1 MKVASTDLIDTRSRL
16 AAKQEEKR
24 RLWRSSPMRS
34 TSLKLGLVA
43 LGAVCLVTLAAGAA
57 SAADKVKFTLDW
69 KYEGNAAPFLLAEDN
84 GYFAAEGL
92 DVTID
97 TGNGSAGAV
106 TRVASG
112 AYDLGM
118 ADLNSL
124 VEFNASNPDR
134 AMKAFFIIY
143 DSPPF
148 ALFALKKSGISKPK
162 DLEGKTLGAPVFD
175 APRKLFP
182 AFARATGVAAGTIK
196 WESMD
201 PPLREPMLAR
211 GQVDAISGFY
221 FTSLLNLKAQGVN
234 PDDLVVFKYSDY
246 GMAFYGNGLIASPAL
261 MKNNP
266 DLPTRFARA
275 VVKGFRAAIRNP
287 ASGINAVKKRD
298 PLINPALELERL
310 NMVLK
315 DNVLTADV
323 KANGMGAIRQDRMA
337 KAIEQLSDAFSLAK
351 VPAVGDIFT
360 DAYLPA
366 KADRV
371 LP

>member
-1 MKVASTDLIDTRSRL
+1 MFAKTWNHVKAALAAACLISVAS
-16 AAKQEEKR
+16 
-24 RLWRSSPMRS
+24 SP
-34 TSLKLGLVA
+34 A
-43 LGAVCLVTLAAGAA
+43 L
-57 SAADKVKFTLDW
+57 AADKVKFTLDW
-69 KYEGNAAPFLLAEDN
+69 KYEGPAAPFLLAQDK

-112 AYDLGM
+112 AYDIGM

-124 VEFNASNPDR
+124 VEFDATNPGR
-134 AMKAFFIIY
+134 GIKAFFIVY
-143 DSPPF
+143 DEPPF
-148 ALFALKKSGISKPK
+148 ALFTFKKSGITKPK
-162 DLEGKTLGAPVFD
+162 DFEGKTLGAPVFD

-182 AFARATGVAAGTIK
+182 AFARATGVAAGAVK

-221 FTSLLNLKAQGVN
+221 FTSLLNLKAQGVK
-234 PDDLVVFKYSDY
+234 PDDLTVFKFTDY

-261 MKNNP
+261 LQNNP
-266 DLPTRFARA
+266 DLLKRFARA
-275 VVKGFRAAIRNP
+275 VVKGYRDAIKDPAA
-287 ASGINAVKKRD
+287 GIDALKKRD

-310 NMVLK
+310 NMCLK
-315 DNVLTADV
+315 DNVVTTDV

-337 KAIEQLSDAFSLAK
+337 KAIEQLTDAFNLAK
-351 VPAVGDIFT
+351 APAVADIFT
-360 DAYLPA
+360 DAALPA

-371 LP
+371 LQ